1 MARLVGETIA
11 TLGSELL
18 HETAGATVPGA
29 EGMIALS
36 WTDSST
42 ASVSARLVSATC
54 DELAPVPL
62 VPMIGALGAFS
73 PQPIATS
80 DSATKMAAPLRA
92 WRRMYPPRTRSAAR
106 LA

>member
-1 MARLVGETIA
+1 MTVTVVRPDFSANRTPFCVTMA

-18 HETAGATVPGA
+18 HDTDGVTVPGA

-42 ASVSARLVSATC
+42 ATVSARRVSAIC
-54 DELAPVPL
+54 AEPAPL
-62 VPMIGALGAFS
+62 LSLIGALGAFS

-80 DSATKMAAPLRA
+80 DSATKMVAPLRV
-92 WRRMYPPRTRSAAR
+92 WRRM
-106 LA
+106 